1 MHLLDT
7 FFDKINQVYFNS
19 AGRGFNIRLFT
30 FFILAVGLT
39 NHSACN
45 PLIYNEPGYNLKDGG
60 SNLLPATNFIKTMG

>member
-7 FFDKINQVYFNS
+7 FFDKKPHVYFNS

-39 NHSACN
+39 NHPACN
-45 PLIYNEPGYNLKDGG
+45 PLIDNEPGYNLKDGG
-60 SNLLPATNFIKTMG
+60 SNPLPATNFIKTMG